1 MEEVG
6 SLSEGPLF
14 DGKCKLQRAVRWRVG
29 FCAAQAEKRRKD
41 VCFWT
46 FSVKANFFIDGK
58 VVSDP
63 QTLMVALS
71 HHFGKANQEL
81 LAVQSYVRT
90 SFAKSCEKSGFP
102 VIEYLL
108 HVSWRRL
115 GRILRG
121 KLWVLRV

>member
-1 MEEVG
+1 MFASG
-6 SLSEGPLF
+6 HFQS
-14 DGKCKLQRAVRWRVG
+14 KLLQ
-29 FCAAQAEKRRKD
+29 
-41 VCFWT
+41 
-46 FSVKANFFIDGK
+46 NFFIDGK